1 MQKNNRYLK
10 KHVPYASRTEF
21 VLAVFFGVIAVVIA
35 ALLSLILPDYAIFV
49 VLGALVL
56 YMTSIALIGFV
67 RETRRNVLPQ
77 RSIHELLDSEG
88 AEVFINTAKP
98 TVTFN
103 MSGEILWC
111 NAAMSALIYLDYNPI
126 GRDLSDVLGQKLP
139 AQDRFEITLSDRTFG
154 CEYFT
159 LKSAEE
165 DIGMIIFT
173 DITELLEAQR
183 LYKDERMAVAYIAI
197 DNVEDILQYVQKK
210 FGDAVSS
217 VDDKL
222 KSWAASINGIIKSYE
237 NDKYIMLF
245 ESRYLKEFAQ
255 SRFSILDEIR
265 DTRIEDGVS
274 ITVSVGIANTTGT
287 LADREA
293 VARDAFDMAI
303 QRGGDQVVYITDDS
317 TEYYGGRTKSVYK
330 RSNVRSRT
338 FASQL
343 TSLIARADNVI
354 VMGHRFGD
362 FDSFGASLGVA
373 RLAMLCGVNVKIAVD
388 MRDQN
393 LAPCI
398 ELLQKTDVYE
408 QTFVDSA
415 AAHDLLGMDTVVV
428 LVDHNAPQRAQ
439 FSTLA
444 TKASTLVIIDHHRK
458 IDMLPQ
464 SVKLSYIEPSASST
478 CELVSEMLECTVSSQ
493 KLLKE
498 EADMLLSGI
507 LLDTKQFTRNTGT
520 RTFGAAQYLRGAGA
534 NPTDVYNLFKTAPED
549 LSKEARFHTDIVTYH
564 DNIAISCC
572 DTNTDDSYRIIAS
585 KAADKMLTLKGI
597 DAAFTLVRIGEHIHI
612 SGRSNGS
619 VNVQLIL
626 EKLGGGGHFDVAGA
640 QVSADTVLTVL
651 EALKLSIDDY
661 IESVKGD

>member
-274 ITVSVGIANTTGT
+274 ITVSVGISYLLLEGSTILMILDLTVFNGLHRTMA
-287 LADREA
+287 
-293 VARDAFDMAI
+293 DAFAALDTI
-303 QRGGDQVVYITDDS
+303 VIYTFILS
-317 TEYYGGRTKSVYK
+317 GGR
-330 RSNVRSRT
+330 
-338 FASQL
+338 FHFP
-343 TSLIARADNVI
+343 I
-354 VMGHRFGD
+354 GD
-362 FDSFGASLGVA
+362 D
-373 RLAMLCGVNVKIAVD
+373 
-388 MRDQN
+388 
-393 LAPCI
+393 
-398 ELLQKTDVYE
+398 
-408 QTFVDSA
+408 
-415 AAHDLLGMDTVVV
+415 
-428 LVDHNAPQRAQ
+428 
-439 FSTLA
+439 
-444 TKASTLVIIDHHRK
+444 
-458 IDMLPQ
+458 
-464 SVKLSYIEPSASST
+464 
-478 CELVSEMLECTVSSQ
+478 
-493 KLLKE
+493 
-498 EADMLLSGI
+498 
-507 LLDTKQFTRNTGT
+507 RN
-520 RTFGAAQYLRGAGA
+520 
-534 NPTDVYNLFKTAPED
+534 
-549 LSKEARFHTDIVTYH
+549 
-564 DNIAISCC
+564 
-572 DTNTDDSYRIIAS
+572 
-585 KAADKMLTLKGI
+585 
-597 DAAFTLVRIGEHIHI
+597 
-612 SGRSNGS
+612 
-619 VNVQLIL
+619 
-626 EKLGGGGHFDVAGA
+626 
-640 QVSADTVLTVL
+640 
-651 EALKLSIDDY
+651 
-661 IESVKGD
+661 